1 MPPPGAKVIRVAD
14 ATSRARAITG
24 LVLAAVVLAGCSALH
39 EAAPTPTPQDFP
51 GLAGQLAAQG
61 VIVGRPVSGEA
72 GCDDPALIPTAIGF
86 DVSGLG
92 VPSPIR
98 AHVYLFANPDAY
110 TRRRAQ
116 VDACTATWTTDPG
129 EVEFIDSPP
138 FVLVVQGPL
147 PPAFKAALVRA
158 VTTAAGNGG

>member
-1 MPPPGAKVIRVAD
+1 MPPLYAKATRVAD
-14 ATSRARAITG
+14 AAAHARAITG
-24 LVLAAVVLAGCSALH
+24 LVVAAVVLAGCSALH

-61 VIVGRPVSGEA
+61 VTVGRPVSGEA

-92 VPSPIR
+92 VASPIR
-98 AHVYLFANPDAY
+98 AHVYLFANADAY
-110 TRRRAQ
+110 ARRRAQ

-129 EVEFIDSPP
+129 DVEFIDSPP
-138 FVLVVQGPL
+138 YVLVVQGPI
-147 PPAFKAALVRA
+147 PAAFKAALVRA
-158 VTTAAGNGG
+158 LTTAAGNGG